1 MLLDEA
7 GHGAGLALAAKR
19 AASDR
24 RPPKVSLGCFKS
36 DVDDRDDPVVAVDDD
51 DLITNDEVHVPA
63 PLGVDLDE
71 RRGNRHHPH
80 AGWHCG
86 AGAEGE
92 VDVIDPRHIAPG
104 QDRLSDL
111 RALLRC
117 QVHAAA
123 RLALL
128 RLTLLSLSLLRSLA
142 WLSLTWLSLT
152 LLTGLALL
160 RRLTCLALLTL
171 LSLRSL
177 ARALIPLLLRLPLF
191 ALLRSRFA
199 LTLGRLACGLS
210 FLTALRLALLL
221 SLRGLLGLIP
231 LLLRLPLFALL
242 RSRFALT
249 LGRLACG
256 LSFLTALRLALLLSL
271 RGLLGLALLRR
282 RLGLL
287 ALGGAAALFS
297 STLHGLS

>member
-177 ARALIPLLLRLPLF
+177 VPLLLRLPLF

-256 LSFLTALRLALLLSL
+256 LSLTALRLALLLSL

>member
-7 GHGAGLALAAKR
+7 GGLALAAKR

-24 RPPKVSLGCFKS
+24 WPPKVSRGCFKS

-80 AGWHCG
+80 AIWHCG

-111 RALLRC
+111 CALLRC

-177 ARALIPLLLRLPLF
+177 VPLLLRLPLF

-210 FLTALRLALLL
+210 
-221 SLRGLLGLIP
+221 
-231 LLLRLPLFALL
+231 
-242 RSRFALT
+242 
-249 LGRLACG
+249 
-256 LSFLTALRLALLLSL
+256 LTALRLALLLSL

>member
-1 MLLDEA
+1 MARDWRSLQ
-7 GHGAGLALAAKR
+7 KR

-24 RPPKVSLGCFKS
+24 GPPKVSLGCFKS

-71 RRGNRHHPH
+71 CRGNRHHPH

-128 RLTLLSLSLLRSLA
+128 RLALLSLSLLRSLA
-142 WLSLTWLSLT
+142 WLSLT
-152 LLTGLALL
+152 LLTGLALV
-160 RRLTCLALLTL
+160 RRLTCLALLIL

-177 ARALIPLLLRLPLF
+177 ARA
-191 ALLRSRFA
+191 
-199 LTLGRLACGLS
+199 
-210 FLTALRLALLL
+210 
-221 SLRGLLGLIP
+221 LIP